1 MSSNNT
7 SSDLRDLLF
16 DTIRGVKD
24 GKLSIDKAKAVSDAA
39 QTIINLAKAEI
50 DMLKVV
56 GPRRMAPSG
65 FLGSPPPD
73 TLDQQQ
79 RTLAHAP
86 QPKPGSGLPP
96 TGPKASL

>member
-1 MSSNNT
+1 MSSNT
-7 SSDLRDLLF
+7 QHELRDLLF

-24 GKLSIDKAKAVSDAA
+24 GKLSVDKAKAVSDAA

-65 FLGSPPPD
+65 FLGSPAPD

-79 RTLAHAP
+79 RAIEHAP
-86 QPKPGSGLPP
+86 QPKRGNGLPP
-96 TGPKASL
+96 TGPRGAL

>member
-1 MSSNNT
+1 MSN
-7 SSDLRDLLF
+7 DAAALRDLLF

-24 GKLSIDKAKAVSDAA
+24 GTLKLDQAKAISEGA

-65 FLGSPPPD
+65 FLGSPVED
-73 TLDQQQ
+73 TLDKQS
-79 RTLAHAP
+79 RRVLEHAP
-86 QPKPGSGLPP
+86 QAKPGNGLPP
-96 TGPKASL
+96 RGPQATL